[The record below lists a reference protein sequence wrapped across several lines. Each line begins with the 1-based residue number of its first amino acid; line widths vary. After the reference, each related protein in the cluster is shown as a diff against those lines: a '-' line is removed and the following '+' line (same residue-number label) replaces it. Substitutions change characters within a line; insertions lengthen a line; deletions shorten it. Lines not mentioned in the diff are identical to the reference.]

1 MSKFT
6 QITLPDFIHCENEPK
21 NGDFL
26 HDQRQFIYCPKY
38 ISLVELIPYDDIQIA
53 YPIELPQKQY
63 FYISDRY
70 KVEEEWLLVL
80 VQNNIEAANTI
91 LEIENLSS
99 GAAKMTPEKLLDLA
113 WNYYKN
119 YLIWEDSQN

>member
-21 NGDFL
+21 NGDYL

-38 ISLVELIPYDDIQIA
+38 LSLVELIPYNEIQIV

-63 FYISDRY
+63 FYTSELY
-70 KVEEEWLLVL
+70 KEEEEWLLVL
-80 VQNNIEAANTI
+80 VQNNIEAANAVF
-91 LEIENLSS
+91 EIENLSA
-99 GAAKMTPEKLLDLA
+99 GAERMTPEKLLDLT
-113 WNYYKN
+113 WSYYKK
-119 YLIWEDSQN
+119 YLTWEDSQI